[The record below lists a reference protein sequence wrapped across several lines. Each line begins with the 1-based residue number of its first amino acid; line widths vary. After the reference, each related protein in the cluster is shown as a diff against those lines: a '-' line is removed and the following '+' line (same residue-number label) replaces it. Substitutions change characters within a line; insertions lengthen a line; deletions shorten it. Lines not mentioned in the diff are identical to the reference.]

1 MLRALLAAFLASLG
15 CAGCSLPSLP
25 ALPTIPTPWSSSD
38 KEPPRAAGRSINAS
52 LPDGA
57 EPLAPPAATGSESR
71 SLAAGQPRQDGT
83 ISGLY
88 RSSHAL
94 VIGNDAY
101 KGGAREWPRLGKAV
115 SDAQMVRDALEQ
127 HGFIVTFLSNVSSTE
142 LKAAIRNFFIKN
154 GADRDARLFVW
165 FAGHGHTANAE
176 GYLVPVDAPHPDQ
189 DVEFRLLAVSMREV
203 AGWMREARS
212 KHILAVFDSCF
223 SGSIFRATRNA
234 QVPSSAI
241 LHYAQHPI
249 RQIITSGS
257 AQQEVLDDGFFAQ
270 AFVRAITGHDPTADQ
285 QRDGYVTGHELATFL
300 RHKITDR
307 NGGRQSPQYGEIV
320 DNDSERGDFVFRVG
334 NAAPAVAAAGG
345 VTLASA
351 RADDLQSRPRLPSFE
366 ARRVYVAPVFGLTAE
381 GNHELREAIRK
392 RLGRDGIEVWDAD
405 SDVAFKLHTVV
416 TIRSVAL
423 LVDEVTV
430 QWRLLDKGRGQIANL
445 QQVSEVMTGSRA
457 QRFGTS
463 AADGAADYAVK
474 RLTRYL
480 AAP

>member
-1 MLRALLAAFLASLG
+1 MLRALLVAFLAALVCS
-15 CAGCSLPSLP
+15 GCSLPSLP
-25 ALPTIPTPWSSSD
+25 TLPSIPTPWSGSE
-38 KEPPRAAGRSINAS
+38 KEPPRSVGRSI
-52 LPDGA
+52 GA
-57 EPLAPPAATGSESR
+57 TPQQDAGPLAPSAAVDSTTPATG
-71 SLAAGQPRQDGT
+71 LPRRDGT

-94 VIGNDAY
+94 VIGNDDY
-101 KGGAREWPRLGKAV
+101 RGGPREWSRLGKAV
-115 SDAQMVRDALEQ
+115 SDAQIVRDALDR
-127 HGFIVTFLSNVSSTE
+127 HGFNVSFLSNLPSAE

-154 GADRDARLFVW
+154 GSDKDARLFVW
-165 FAGHGHTANAE
+165 FAGHGHTAHGE

-189 DVEFRLLAVSMREV
+189 DVEFRLSAVSMREV

-223 SGSIFRATRNA
+223 SGSIFRATRNT
-234 QVPSSAI
+234 QVPSAAI

-270 AFVRAITGHDPTADQ
+270 TFVRAIMGQDPTADQ
-285 QRDGYVTGHELATFL
+285 QRDGYVTGHELATFM

-307 NGGRQSPQYGEIV
+307 NGGRQSPQYGEIA
-320 DNDSERGDFVFRVG
+320 DNDSERGDFVFQVG
-334 NAAPAVAAAGG
+334 NAAPAAAAPAGG

-351 RADDLQSRPRLPSFE
+351 RTDAASVRPRLPSFE

-381 GNHELREAIRK
+381 GNHELREALRK

-416 TIRSVAL
+416 TIRSMAL

-430 QWRLLDKGRGQIANL
+430 QWRLLDKGKGQIANL
-445 QQVSEVMTGSRA
+445 QQVSEVMSGSRA

-463 AADGAADYAVK
+463 AADKTADYAVR